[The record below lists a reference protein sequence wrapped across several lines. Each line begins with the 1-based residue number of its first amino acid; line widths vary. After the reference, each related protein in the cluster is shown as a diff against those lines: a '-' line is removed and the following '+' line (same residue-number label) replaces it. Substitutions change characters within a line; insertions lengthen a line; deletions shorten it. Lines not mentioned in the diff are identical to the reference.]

1 VIKQGDPIPD
11 TVKNNTNVVLLHKEN
26 HDWVREVGITLWV
39 KGANVFVHDGMLGE
53 GSWDYLVQTH
63 CPDGR
68 ELVLI
73 DLWHYLIAT
82 RLDDDEPI
90 TALIAYMRGRSALK
104 KTYAK
109 TVTLFLISYAKA
121 VRARKLKDVRIRFHR
136 LLYGMVQPG
145 TKWED

>member
-1 VIKQGDPIPD
+1 MIKQGDPIPD

-26 HDWVREVGITLWV
+26 HDWVKEVGITLWV

-90 TALIAYMRGRSALK
+90 TALITYMKERRRLK

-109 TVTLFLISYAKA
+109 VVTLLLISYAKA
-121 VRARKLKDVRIRFHR
+121 VRKRKLKDVRIRFHR